1 MQDRRSGDGC
11 GDGIDG
17 DDAGNAN
24 DGEGDDGNDDADNA
38 IIAMTNFLPELTK
51 RGPGEA
57 ALKASKTISEF
68 NKRGGGI
75 SKCTNNTLNVKY
87 KKL

>member
-24 DGEGDDGNDDADNA
+24 DDNDDADNA
-38 IIAMTNFLPELTK
+38 IMALTNFLPELTK
-51 RGPGEA
+51 RGSGEA
-57 ALKASKTISEF
+57 ALKESKKISEF

-75 SKCTNNTLNVKY
+75 SKCTNNTLNVK
-87 KKL
+87 

>member
-1 MQDRRSGDGC
+1 MQDRRSGNGS
-11 GDGIDG
+11 GDGTDG

-24 DGEGDDGNDDADNA
+24 DDNDDADNA
-38 IIAMTNFLPELTK
+38 IIALTNFLPELTK

-75 SKCTNNTLNVKY
+75 SKCTNNTLNVK
-87 KKL
+87 